1 MYVEAVD
8 SDGRRG
14 EARTNHPREE
24 AMTCRCGDI
33 LCPGPCSE
41 CHRCR
46 CEDQERCQRESDRRI
61 RRAWMDVQRMEERHE
76 HAE

>member
-1 MYVEAVD
+1 
-8 SDGRRG
+8 
-14 EARTNHPREE
+14 
-24 AMTCRCGDI
+24 MTCRCGDI